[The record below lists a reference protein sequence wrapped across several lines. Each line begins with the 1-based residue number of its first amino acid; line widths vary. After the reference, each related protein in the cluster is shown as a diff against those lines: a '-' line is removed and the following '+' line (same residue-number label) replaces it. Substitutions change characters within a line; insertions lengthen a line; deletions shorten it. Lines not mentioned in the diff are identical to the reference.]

1 MDLSTAMAESLV
13 HHLDERLGSL
23 DKLSGVKL
31 FMPNEWPHGRQERT
45 MVCTVHLESLTTLF
59 RAHESDEIIPAS
71 LTLMILLCMR
81 TPRTAGVNKQ
91 KAFKELRS
99 FCQEDAYPNLVKL
112 WVAVAMLPLS
122 TVECERGFSRQNV
135 IKSWLRVS
143 IKDARLSDLMCM
155 ALLSYEPDWEEV
167 VKIWRAYK
175 KRTPFTIVA
184 AAKKQPSAK
193 GKEKVDED
201 GARFVWGTET
211 PTQMSMSD
219 ATSDDDMMCVTCV

>member
-1 MDLSTAMAESLV
+1 MAESLV

-59 RAHESDEIIPAS
+59 RAHESDEIVP
-71 LTLMILLCMR
+71 
-81 TPRTAGVNKQ
+81 GVNKQ

-122 TVECERGFSRQNV
+122 TVECEQGFSRQNV
-135 IKSWLRVS
+135 IKSWLRGS

-175 KRTPFTIVA
+175 KRKPFTIVA

-201 GARFVWGTET
+201 GAGFVWGTET

-219 ATSDDDMMCVTCV
+219 AASDDDMMCVTCV